1 MMLPDV
7 VNHQDLQE
15 FGELEQSDPLDDWQV
30 FADLMLVGDVRVV
43 VERFS
48 VLSSCSCIDL
58 LRRLSWCVQD
68 HA

>member
-1 MMLPDV
+1 MLLPDV
-7 VNHQDLQE
+7 VNRQDLQE

-30 FADLMLVGDVRVV
+30 FADLTLVGDVHVV

-58 LRRLSWCVQD
+58 LHQSS
-68 HA
+68 